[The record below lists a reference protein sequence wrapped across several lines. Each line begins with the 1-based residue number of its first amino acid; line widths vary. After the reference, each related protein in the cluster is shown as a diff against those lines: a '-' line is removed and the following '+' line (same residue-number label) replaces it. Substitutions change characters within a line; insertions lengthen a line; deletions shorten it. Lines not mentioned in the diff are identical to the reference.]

1 MNEKLLQIIN
11 YYGVDNQLKHFIGEV
26 YELIEA
32 IHFDEYFTL
41 NEEDK
46 EDALEHIKEEIGDL
60 QTMLDQFK
68 LLYNATEEEIESVKA
83 FKIDRQIRRIEESK

>member
-32 IHFDEYFTL
+32 IHFHDYFPL
-41 NEEDK
+41 KDDDL

-68 LLYNATEEEIESVKA
+68 LLYNVTEEEIESVKA
-83 FKIDRQIRRIEESK
+83 FKTDRQIRRIEESK